1 MSTTMS
7 TRSHNYNVYVT
18 ACYLGSREN
27 MSLSTSNFSIML
39 SVLSSFVSDDLTACR
54 LLPKEIKKTGKQ
66 RSFPFPCH
74 SLTSDDGAPSL
85 PSWASISRM
94 LSDLNIPFTLDRIQW
109 RASPEQ
115 DWVSL
120 RNQDD
125 VIRQILGFARNKASM
140 ISIVNDH
147 PKELTLLVIIKKVV
161 VVPHHEFEAMVI
173 AKRVE
178 ITQEIN
184 AAIAWANQAP
194 SSLRSL
200 LLSEIRASQVY
211 RSFESLI
218 DEAIRES
225 SEEQEGT
232 GSEPIPAATSS
243 IEALEEVIYDGEDST
258 GSCAICMENLIQETP
273 IDSCQCDC
281 PWVSLVSQTSSF
293 QFAAE
298 TEKGFLLV
306 TDKKDGYLF
315 LYPFGRQEVVIEAD
329 ATKKTDPKEQA
340 MKAAK
345 AVKSRPIFKKK
356 AKMVRQRA
364 DGTKNAHVRLTPDYD
379 ALDVANKIGII

>member
-1 MSTTMS
+1 
-7 TRSHNYNVYVT
+7 
-18 ACYLGSREN
+18 
-27 MSLSTSNFSIML
+27 
-39 SVLSSFVSDDLTACR
+39 
-54 LLPKEIKKTGKQ
+54 
-66 RSFPFPCH
+66 
-74 SLTSDDGAPSL
+74 
-85 PSWASISRM
+85 M

-258 GSCAICMENLIQETP
+258 GSCAICMEKLVIGCQVTSIPCSHKFHKTCIGSWLRRSHMCPLCRFKLP
-273 IDSCQCDC
+273 I
-281 PWVSLVSQTSSF
+281 T
-293 QFAAE
+293 
-298 TEKGFLLV
+298 
-306 TDKKDGYLF
+306 
-315 LYPFGRQEVVIEAD
+315 
-329 ATKKTDPKEQA
+329 
-340 MKAAK
+340 
-345 AVKSRPIFKKK
+345 
-356 AKMVRQRA
+356 
-364 DGTKNAHVRLTPDYD
+364 
-379 ALDVANKIGII
+379 